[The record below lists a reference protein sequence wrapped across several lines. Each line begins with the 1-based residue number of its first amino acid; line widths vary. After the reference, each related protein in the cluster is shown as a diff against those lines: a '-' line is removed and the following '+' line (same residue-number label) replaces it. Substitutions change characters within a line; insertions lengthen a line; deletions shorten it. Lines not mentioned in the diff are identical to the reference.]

1 MTDLEELDLSHNKLS
16 GEIPRSMVNLSFV
29 STFDVSYNHLCG
41 EIPKGGQFDTF
52 PSTSFKGNNGL
63 CRAGYCT
70 CQSEQTFIR
79 KKKTTIIGLPFAIG
93 AAAGFGL
100 TVNYCFVS
108 R

>member
-1 MTDLEELDLSHNKLS
+1 
-16 GEIPRSMVNLSFV
+16 MVNLSFV

-52 PSTSFKGNNGL
+52 PNTSFKENNGL
-63 CRAGYCT
+63 CRAEYCT
-70 CQSEQTFIR
+70 CQSKQTFIR
-79 KKKTTIIGLPFAIG
+79 KKKMKIIGLSFAIG
-93 AAAGFGL
+93 AATGFVL